1 MREVNKGNTR
11 EQERVHVAGEE
22 RENVIESTCTLERD
36 DTLGMVMCVWCL
48 YVCVYYTCMPYS
60 ASTHKSKI
68 IRLFHSVFGVSGL
81 GHGGFTHSISLCHTT
96 HTYTH
101 TNTKMI
107 NTENM
112 MM

>member
-48 YVCVYYTCMPYS
+48 
-60 ASTHKSKI
+60 
-68 IRLFHSVFGVSGL
+68 
-81 GHGGFTHSISLCHTT
+81 
-96 HTYTH
+96 
-101 TNTKMI
+101 
-107 NTENM
+107 
-112 MM
+112 